1 MPCARLVARVEIQF
15 KFDSKSEVCEDENDE
30 IIEKVCF
37 DGIEITDSLSSEVV
51 VKTL

>member
-1 MPCARLVARVEIQF
+1 MPCARFVARVEIQF

-30 IIEKVCF
+30 IERVCF
-37 DGIEITDSLSSEVV
+37 DGTVVEIAESSEAV